1 MAYSGYGAK
10 YTLTF
15 SDVYQNTTGQ
25 YIATIYKK
33 GYSGFVNEVSG
44 TGTPLVIETDR
55 DGGNGGYRPII
66 ATKATL
72 NLLFNY
78 VGEGLGT
85 QEWTPNENIW
95 ETYQKIFSESGFD
108 IREFLTAEYDTF
120 LLEVKIKNGASYD
133 IIWQG
138 YYIYNTDVSLNEI
151 SPITFS
157 LEFSDFGLTKI
168 NRFYNFTAGDTDLIK
183 YFPGD
188 KISLLDV
195 IMRCCYFSYIT
206 TRASIEI
213 TSFTYNQSYLDGNGG
228 TQIDSLGLDNI
239 FIQKNAFIES
249 LGKYQNLFDV
259 LSGICSQYGL
269 IAFFKNNKFCVRS
282 YEKLVNNTTGTIST
296 KEYLVYYY
304 NDVTDK
310 VEYTFDAN
318 VTESDT
324 VTELNSSSFRN
335 INRSQNIRFNYPIE
349 SITISNS
356 DSLNHNTP
364 NNNMSSLSQVS
375 GGTTDVRYALNS
387 WYNPD
392 GGECQYDADILINGM
407 NSGVGNCVASPFH
420 PYVNRKT
427 ETYGTNFA
435 TQFLCGVNTPIFDSS
450 IFIDS
455 EEFSVTTGDVFSLSY
470 SAYTDGRLKNLPL
483 LGDVNQGRMR
493 PRPIVAL
500 ILLANDENG
509 NETTY
514 FYNHINN
521 KFDSTYFPSLFQES
535 LPLITTP
542 NAVEDSDWIHYDL
555 KGTLDIPQSGKLKI
569 RQYRPYRFYIGSADD
584 RYELYVEY
592 CNLQCF
598 KGSPISSLPKSQK
611 FLSKVTNLKNSD
623 TDFEL
628 KSNIFIQNA
637 QTYVPNDLLPSGQPK
652 QKNPIFLAT
661 CYGNHVFDRYN
672 YPASGLSL
680 SHLNPACLN
689 ISYEQLYN
697 NLRNV
702 TLELL
707 DNISV
712 TNATIEGTFKSDAIY
727 PIGKKFSYQITGY
740 DSKNFSLLDYSIDFK
755 NATYDSLLYSSDFAN
770 SEGLTKT
777 TQTIIS

>member
-1 MAYSGYGAK
+1 MAFTGYGAK

-55 DGGNGGYRPII
+55 DGGNGGYRPVI

-78 VGEGLGT
+78 VGVGLGT
-85 QEWTPNENIW
+85 DEWTPNTNIW
-95 ETYQKIFSESGFD
+95 ETYERIFSESGFD
-108 IREFLTAEYDTF
+108 IREFITADADTF
-120 LLEVKIKNGASYD
+120 LLEVKKNNGASYD

-151 SPITFS
+151 APITFS
-157 LEFSDFGLTKI
+157 LQFSDFGLMKI
-168 NRFYNFTAGDTDLIK
+168 NRFYNFTTGDTNLIK
-183 YFPGD
+183 YYPSD
-188 KISLLDV
+188 KISLLDI

-228 TQIDSLGLDNI
+228 TQTESLGIDNI
-239 FIQKNAFIES
+239 FIQKNAFIEA

-318 VTESDT
+318 VTETDSI
-324 VTELNSSSFRN
+324 VALNSSTFKN
-335 INRSQNIRFNYPIE
+335 IGRDQNIRFNYPIE

-356 DSLNHNTP
+356 DSLNNNTP
-364 NNNMSSLSQVS
+364 NYNMSSLSQVNS
-375 GGTTDVRYALNS
+375 PGGSVYYAINS
-387 WYNPD
+387 WYLP
-392 GGECQYDADILINGM
+392 
-407 NSGVGNCVASPFH
+407 SGVECDFDFYDQVSVTAPNCVALPFY
-420 PYVNRKT
+420 PYVRLKT
-427 ETYGTNFA
+427 DTYGTNFS
-435 TQFLCGVNTPIFDSS
+435 TQFKTKYVGGFDSS
-450 IFIDS
+450 RFIDS
-455 EEFSVTTGDVFSLSY
+455 EPFTVTTGDVFSLSY
-470 SAYTDGRLKNLPL
+470 SAYTDGRLKNLPPT
-483 LGDVNQGRMR
+483 GGMMNQANMR
-493 PRPIVAL
+493 PNPVLAL
-500 ILLANDENG
+500 ILIADDSSG
-509 NETTY
+509 AETTY
-514 FYNHINN
+514 FYNYSTN
-521 KFDSTYFPSLFQES
+521 KFITTNTY
-535 LPLITTP
+535 LPLVTTT
-542 NAVEDSDWIHYDL
+542 NAIADSDWIHYDL

-569 RQYRPYRFYIGSADD
+569 RQYQPWRGLTSSLNDD

-592 CNLQCF
+592 CNLQLF
-598 KGSPISSLPKSQK
+598 KGTPISNLPKSQR
-611 FLSKVTNLKNSD
+611 FLSKVTNLRNSD
-623 TDFEL
+623 GDFEL

-637 QTYVPNDLLPSGQPK
+637 QTYVPSGVLSATDVK
-652 QKNPIFLAT
+652 QKNPMFVAS

-672 YPASGLSL
+672 YPASGISL
-680 SHLNPACLN
+680 SYANPACIN
-689 ISYEQLYN
+689 ISYGQLYN
-697 NLRNV
+697 NLQYL

-707 DNISV
+707 DNICV
-712 TNATIEGTFKSDAIY
+712 TNVTVEGTYKSTGNY
-727 PIGKKFSYQITGY
+727 YIGNKFSYQITGY
-740 DSKNFSLLDYSIDFK
+740 DSKNFALLDYSIDFK
-755 NATYDSLLYSSDFAN
+755 NATYNSLLYSSNFSD
-770 SEGLTKT
+770 GVGITTT